1 MWELDYKESWT
12 SKNWCFWIVVWEK
25 ILESPLDCKEIQP
38 VNPKGNQPW
47 IGWSWN
53 SNTLPTWCVLHREI
67 LMLGKTKSRRRRGW
81 QRMRWLDGITD
92 VMDMSLTKLRELV
105 IDREAWCATVHGVA
119 KNWTRLSDWTELKSH
134 PIYRFNHHRLWESGS
149 EDNNSFSHT
158 LMLFLFLNP
167 GLCSRQTVRQNKLK
181 CWILEHRKVYCKG

>member
-119 KNWTRLSDWTELKSH
+119 KSQTWLSNWTDWKKCSVKLLRTCHKDTGITGRVVKSR
-134 PIYRFNHHRLWESGS
+134 IIGTSKYN
-149 EDNNSFSHT
+149 
-158 LMLFLFLNP
+158 
-167 GLCSRQTVRQNKLK
+167 
-181 CWILEHRKVYCKG
+181 